1 MSTESSLSPPS
12 GACRNGSATLIA
24 RLIEC
29 GTPAALVAEVA
40 VLAARGE
47 SAELQLTSRRASDAA
62 RKARQRAVPAR
73 PAPSRD
79 VPGQKEV
86 PPDPPKKNNSPL
98 PATLASP
105 VAGGAKASRLP
116 DDFRVPESW
125 LSWAEERCGWSR
137 SDTGDEAESFCNYWQ
152 ARADMGARRRCWRK
166 TWENWVRNSRR
177 PKGEHR
183 PAGPT
188 AAPAFASDGDWNA
201 FCERQAAS
209 ARSIGR
215 ERQAVEWEQR
225 RRRAVAA
232 AAGGQA

>member
-1 MSTESSLSPPS
+1 MATESSLSPPS
-12 GACRNGSATLIA
+12 GVCRNGSATLIA

-47 SAELQLTSRRASDAA
+47 SAELQLASRRANDAA
-62 RKARQRAVPAR
+62 RKARQRVPVPSR
-73 PAPSRD
+73 PALSRG

-86 PPDPPKKNNSPL
+86 PPDPPKKNHTPL

-105 VAGGAKASRLP
+105 VAGGAKAMRLP
-116 DDFRVPESW
+116 DDFRMPEAW
-125 LSWAEERCGWSR
+125 LDWAEERCGWTR

-152 ARADMGARRRCWRK
+152 ARGDAGARRRCWRK

-177 PKGEHR
+177 PKGEVR
-183 PAGPT
+183 PAGHA
-188 AAPAFASDGDWNA
+188 AAPAFASDGEWNA
-201 FCERQAAS
+201 FCDRQAAS

-225 RRRAVAA
+225 KRP
-232 AAGGQA
+232 AAGGRA